1 MGEEFACRS
10 PQGRFRAEHACR
22 WGHWSYCRLLTLL
35 PSVVMYVCSNSCLR
49 RRFFG
54 TRSGLILGQ
63 LVTAVRFWGWTE
75 NQREIDMDMREMVQ
89 KVKRKEPLYGE
100 SVLTPYMQG
109 VAARNSRYSQ
119 IFFHV
124 MPWFNLVN
132 HNQVRAP
139 LHTRLR
145 GAILPN
151 SEYSMVSTLPSTSLL
166 PRTSWRESVS
176 SGTGGRNPNLQHN
189 SQRVHYN
196 VHTHIN
202 SCKRTSFRLLELS
215 QQVL

>member
-1 MGEEFACRS
+1 
-10 PQGRFRAEHACR
+10 
-22 WGHWSYCRLLTLL
+22 
-35 PSVVMYVCSNSCLR
+35 
-49 RRFFG
+49 
-54 TRSGLILGQ
+54 
-63 LVTAVRFWGWTE
+63 
-75 NQREIDMDMREMVQ
+75 MDMKEMVQ

-139 LHTRLR
+139 LHTHLR

-151 SEYSMVSTLPSTSLL
+151 SKYSMVWTLPSTSLL
-166 PRTSWRESVS
+166 LRTSWRESVS
-176 SGTGGRNPNLQHN
+176 SRKEDRTPKHLQHN
-189 SQRVHYN
+189 SQRVHHS
-196 VHTHIN
+196 VHTRIN
-202 SCKRTSFRLLELS
+202 TCKRATSLRLLERL